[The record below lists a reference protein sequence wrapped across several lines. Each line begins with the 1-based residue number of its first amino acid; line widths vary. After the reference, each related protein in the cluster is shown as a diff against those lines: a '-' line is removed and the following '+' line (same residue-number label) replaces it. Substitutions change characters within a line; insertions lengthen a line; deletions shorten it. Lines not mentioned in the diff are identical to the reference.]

1 MMFESITKNK
11 VKTFFII
18 TFFIIFVMALVY
30 FISLWLF
37 EDSYIAV
44 AFALIMSLISA
55 LVSYFTCDKM
65 VLSLNGARI
74 ATKTE
79 FLQLNEI
86 LEGLCIAANL
96 PLPKLYVIESDA
108 LNAFATGRNPKNSV
122 ICVTTGLIKKLDKNE
137 MEGVLAHE
145 LSHIKNYDILVS
157 TIAIVMVGLVS
168 ILADLFSHG
177 FYRTDDGDDDRNP
190 ILMIIGLIF
199 IILSPIFANLLNLM
213 ISRNREYL
221 ADATAVSLTRNNEGL
236 IKALMKIDDDT
247 NVLKTANATCS
258 SLYISD
264 PFKKKKERDSIF
276 STHPSIA
283 NRKIKKY
290 QVKLVFFS

>member
-44 AFALIMSLISA
+44 VFALIMSLISA

-145 LSHIKNYDILVS
+145 LSHIKNYDILLS
-157 TIAIVMVGLVS
+157 TVAIVMVGLVS

-247 NVLKTANATCS
+247 NVLKTANETCS

-283 NRKIKKY
+283 NRIERLRNIK
-290 QVKLVFFS
+290 

>member
-37 EDSYIAV
+37 EDSYMAV
-44 AFALIMSLISA
+44 AFALIISLISA

-74 ATKTE
+74 ATKTK

-236 IKALMKIDDDT
+236 IKALMKIDSDT
-247 NVLKTANATCS
+247 NVLKTANETCS

-283 NRKIKKY
+283 NRIERLRNIK
-290 QVKLVFFS
+290 

>member
-1 MMFESITKNK
+1 MMFESISKNK

-30 FISLWLF
+30 FTSLWLF

-236 IKALMKIDDDT
+236 IKALMKIDSDT
-247 NVLKTANATCS
+247 NVLKTANETCS

-264 PFKKKKERDSIF
+264 PFKKKKEKDSIF

-283 NRKIKKY
+283 NRIERLRNIK
-290 QVKLVFFS
+290 

>member
-18 TFFIIFVMALVY
+18 TFFIIFVMAIVY

-44 AFALIMSLISA
+44 AFALIISLISA

-86 LEGLCIAANL
+86 IEGLCIAANL

-236 IKALMKIDDDT
+236 IKALMKIDSDT
-247 NVLKTANATCS
+247 NVLKTANETCS

-283 NRKIKKY
+283 NRIERLRNIK
-290 QVKLVFFS
+290 

>member
-18 TFFIIFVMALVY
+18 TFFIIFVMAIVY

-37 EDSYIAV
+37 EDSYMAV
-44 AFALIMSLISA
+44 AFALIISLISS

-74 ATKTE
+74 ATKEE

-247 NVLKTANATCS
+247 NVLKTANETCS

-264 PFKKKKERDSIF
+264 PFKKKKEKDSIF

-283 NRKIKKY
+283 NRIERLRNIK
-290 QVKLVFFS
+290 

>member
-247 NVLKTANATCS
+247 NVLKTANETCS

-264 PFKKKKERDSIF
+264 PFKKEKERDSIF

-283 NRKIKKY
+283 NRIERLRNIK
-290 QVKLVFFS
+290 

>member
-44 AFALIMSLISA
+44 AFALIISLISS

-74 ATKTE
+74 ATKEE

-247 NVLKTANATCS
+247 NVLKTANETCS

-283 NRKIKKY
+283 NRIERLRNIK
-290 QVKLVFFS
+290 

>member
-18 TFFIIFVMALVY
+18 TFFIIFVMAIVY

-44 AFALIMSLISA
+44 AFALIISLISA

-168 ILADLFSHG
+168 ILADLFSRG

-236 IKALMKIDDDT
+236 IKALMKIDSDT
-247 NVLKTANATCS
+247 NVLKTANETCS

-283 NRKIKKY
+283 NRIERLRNIK
-290 QVKLVFFS
+290 

>member
-18 TFFIIFVMALVY
+18 TFFIIFVMAIVY

-37 EDSYIAV
+37 EDSYMAV

-236 IKALMKIDDDT
+236 IKALMKIDSDT
-247 NVLKTANATCS
+247 NVLKTANETCS

-283 NRKIKKY
+283 NRIERLRNIK
-290 QVKLVFFS
+290 

>member
-44 AFALIMSLISA
+44 AFAIIMSLISA

-236 IKALMKIDDDT
+236 IKALMKIDSDT
-247 NVLKTANATCS
+247 NVLKTANETCS

-283 NRKIKKY
+283 NRIERLRNIK
-290 QVKLVFFS
+290 

>member
-18 TFFIIFVMALVY
+18 TFFIIFVMAIVY

-44 AFALIMSLISA
+44 AFALIISLISA

-236 IKALMKIDDDT
+236 IKALMKIDSDT
-247 NVLKTANATCS
+247 NVLKTANETCS
-258 SLYISD
+258 SLYISE

-283 NRKIKKY
+283 NRIERLRNIK
-290 QVKLVFFS
+290 

>member
-18 TFFIIFVMALVY
+18 TFFIILVMALIY

-37 EDSYIAV
+37 EDSYIAIAI
-44 AFALIMSLISA
+44 AFILALISSLI
-55 LVSYFTCDKM
+55 SYFTCDKM

-74 ATKTE
+74 ATKEE

-145 LSHIKNYDILVS
+145 LSHIKNYDILLS
-157 TIAIVMVGLVS
+157 TVAIVMVGLVS
-168 ILADLFSHG
+168 ILADFFRHG

-236 IKALMKIDDDT
+236 IKALQKIDEDT
-247 NVLKTANATCS
+247 NVLKTANETCS

-264 PFKKKKERDSIF
+264 PFKKKKEKDSIF

-283 NRKIKKY
+283 NRIERLRNIK
-290 QVKLVFFS
+290 

>member
-1 MMFESITKNK
+1 MMFESISKNK

-236 IKALMKIDDDT
+236 I
-247 NVLKTANATCS
+247 TANETYS

-264 PFKKKKERDSIF
+264 PFKKKKEKDSIF

-283 NRKIKKY
+283 NRIERLRNIK
-290 QVKLVFFS
+290 

>member
-1 MMFESITKNK
+1 MMFERITKNK

-247 NVLKTANATCS
+247 NVLKTANETCS

-283 NRKIKKY
+283 NRIERLRNIK
-290 QVKLVFFS
+290 

>member
-37 EDSYIAV
+37 EDSYMAV
-44 AFALIMSLISA
+44 AFALIMSLISS

-74 ATKTE
+74 ATKEE

-137 MEGVLAHE
+137 IEGVLAHE

-247 NVLKTANATCS
+247 NVLKTANETCS

-283 NRKIKKY
+283 NRIERLRNIK
-290 QVKLVFFS
+290 

>member
-18 TFFIIFVMALVY
+18 TFFIIFVMAIVY

-37 EDSYIAV
+37 EDSYIEV

-236 IKALMKIDDDT
+236 IKALMKIDSDT
-247 NVLKTANATCS
+247 NVLKTANETCS

-283 NRKIKKY
+283 NRIERLRNIK
-290 QVKLVFFS
+290 

>member
-18 TFFIIFVMALVY
+18 TFFVIFVMILVY

-44 AFALIMSLISA
+44 AFALIMSFISSM
-55 LVSYFTCDKM
+55 VSYFTCDKM
-65 VLSLNGARI
+65 VLSLNGARV

-236 IKALMKIDDDT
+236 IKALMKIDSDT
-247 NVLKTANATCS
+247 NVLKTANETCS

-283 NRKIKKY
+283 NRIERLRNIK
-290 QVKLVFFS
+290 

>member
-37 EDSYIAV
+37 ENSYMAV
-44 AFALIMSLISA
+44 AFALIMSLISS

-65 VLSLNGARI
+65 VLSLNGARV
-74 ATKTE
+74 ATKEE

-137 MEGVLAHE
+137 IEGVLAHE

-247 NVLKTANATCS
+247 NVLKTANETCS

-283 NRKIKKY
+283 NRIERLRNIK
-290 QVKLVFFS
+290 

>member
-37 EDSYIAV
+37 EDSYMAV
-44 AFALIMSLISA
+44 AFALIISLISA

-74 ATKTE
+74 ATKTK

-247 NVLKTANATCS
+247 NVLKTANETCS

-283 NRKIKKY
+283 NRIERLRNIK
-290 QVKLVFFS
+290 

>member
-37 EDSYIAV
+37 EDSYMAV
-44 AFALIMSLISA
+44 AFALIISLISA

-65 VLSLNGARI
+65 VLSLNGVRI

-236 IKALMKIDDDT
+236 IKALMKIDSDT
-247 NVLKTANATCS
+247 NVLKTANETCS

-283 NRKIKKY
+283 NRIERLRNIK
-290 QVKLVFFS
+290 

>member
-37 EDSYIAV
+37 EDSYMAV

-236 IKALMKIDDDT
+236 IKALMKIDSDT
-247 NVLKTANATCS
+247 NVLKTANETCS

-283 NRKIKKY
+283 NRIERLRNIK
-290 QVKLVFFS
+290 

>member
-37 EDSYIAV
+37 EDSYMAV
-44 AFALIMSLISA
+44 AFALIISLISA

-236 IKALMKIDDDT
+236 IKALMKIDSDT
-247 NVLKTANATCS
+247 NVLKTANETCS

-283 NRKIKKY
+283 NRIERLRNIK
-290 QVKLVFFS
+290 

>member
-37 EDSYIAV
+37 EDSYMAV

-86 LEGLCIAANL
+86 LEGLCVAANL

-247 NVLKTANATCS
+247 NVLKTANETCS

-283 NRKIKKY
+283 NIIERLRNIK
-290 QVKLVFFS
+290 

>member
-18 TFFIIFVMALVY
+18 TFFIIFVMAIVY

-44 AFALIMSLISA
+44 AFALIISLISA

-236 IKALMKIDDDT
+236 IKALMKIDSDT
-247 NVLKTANATCS
+247 NVLKTANETCS

-283 NRKIKKY
+283 NRIERLRNIK
-290 QVKLVFFS
+290 

>member
-37 EDSYIAV
+37 EDSYMAV

-86 LEGLCIAANL
+86 LEGLCIATNL

-236 IKALMKIDDDT
+236 IKALMKIDSDT
-247 NVLKTANATCS
+247 NVLKTANETCS

-283 NRKIKKY
+283 NRIERLRNIK
-290 QVKLVFFS
+290 

>member
-74 ATKTE
+74 ATKEE

-96 PLPKLYVIESDA
+96 PLPKLYVIESNA

-122 ICVTTGLIKKLDKNE
+122 ICVTIGLIKKLDKNE

-247 NVLKTANATCS
+247 NVLKTANETCS

-264 PFKKKKERDSIF
+264 PFKKKKEKDSIF

-283 NRKIKKY
+283 NRIERLRNIK
-290 QVKLVFFS
+290 

>member
-1 MMFESITKNK
+1 MMFESISKNK

-18 TFFIIFVMALVY
+18 VVFACFIAALIY

-37 EDSYIAV
+37 EDSYIAIII
-44 AFALIMSLISA
+44 AFILALFSSLI
-55 LVSYFTCDKM
+55 SYFTCDKM
-65 VLSLNGARI
+65 VLSLNGARV
-74 ATKTE
+74 ATKAE

-96 PLPKLYVIESDA
+96 PLPKLYVIESNA

-122 ICVTTGLIKKLDKNE
+122 ICVTTALIEKLDKNE
-137 MEGVLAHE
+137 IEGVLAHE
-145 LSHIKNYDILVS
+145 LSHIKNYDILLS
-157 TIAIVMVGLVS
+157 TVAIVMVGLVS
-168 ILADLFSHG
+168 ILADFFRHG
-177 FYRTDDGDDDRNP
+177 FYRNNNDDDDSNP
-190 ILMIIGLIF
+190 VLMLVGLIF

-236 IKALMKIDDDT
+236 IKALQKISDDT
-247 NVLKTANATCS
+247 NVLKTANETCS

-264 PFKKKKERDSIF
+264 PFKKKKEKDSIF

-283 NRKIKKY
+283 NRIERLRNIK
-290 QVKLVFFS
+290 

>member
-1 MMFESITKNK
+1 
-11 VKTFFII
+11 
-18 TFFIIFVMALVY
+18 
-30 FISLWLF
+30 
-37 EDSYIAV
+37 
-44 AFALIMSLISA
+44 MSLISA

-247 NVLKTANATCS
+247 NVLKTANETCS

-283 NRKIKKY
+283 NRIERLRNIK
-290 QVKLVFFS
+290 

>member
-44 AFALIMSLISA
+44 AFALIISLISA

-137 MEGVLAHE
+137 IEGVLAHE

-236 IKALMKIDDDT
+236 IKALMKIDSDT
-247 NVLKTANATCS
+247 NVLKTANETCS

-283 NRKIKKY
+283 NRIERLRNIK
-290 QVKLVFFS
+290 

>member
-18 TFFIIFVMALVY
+18 TFFIIFVMVIVY

-44 AFALIMSLISA
+44 AFALIISLISA

-236 IKALMKIDDDT
+236 IKALMKIDSDT
-247 NVLKTANATCS
+247 NVLKTANETCS

-283 NRKIKKY
+283 NRIERLRNIK
-290 QVKLVFFS
+290 

>member
-18 TFFIIFVMALVY
+18 TFFIIFVMAIVY

-44 AFALIMSLISA
+44 AFALIISLISA
-55 LVSYFTCDKM
+55 VVSYFTCDKM

-236 IKALMKIDDDT
+236 IKALMKIDSDT
-247 NVLKTANATCS
+247 NVLKTANETCS

-283 NRKIKKY
+283 NRIERLRNIK
-290 QVKLVFFS
+290 

>member
-1 MMFESITKNK
+1 
-11 VKTFFII
+11 
-18 TFFIIFVMALVY
+18 
-30 FISLWLF
+30 
-37 EDSYIAV
+37 
-44 AFALIMSLISA
+44 
-55 LVSYFTCDKM
+55 M
-65 VLSLNGARI
+65 VLSLNGARV
-74 ATKTE
+74 ATKEE

-137 MEGVLAHE
+137 IANYPPQKL
-145 LSHIKNYDILVS
+145 LLQIKNYDILVS

-247 NVLKTANATCS
+247 NVLKTANETCS

-264 PFKKKKERDSIF
+264 PFKKKKEKDSIF

-283 NRKIKKY
+283 NRIERLRNIK
-290 QVKLVFFS
+290 

>member
-18 TFFIIFVMALVY
+18 TFFIIFVMAIVY

-37 EDSYIAV
+37 EDSYMAV
-44 AFALIMSLISA
+44 AFALIISLISS

-247 NVLKTANATCS
+247 NVLKTANETCS

-283 NRKIKKY
+283 NRIERLRNIK
-290 QVKLVFFS
+290 

>member
-37 EDSYIAV
+37 EDSYMAV

-55 LVSYFTCDKM
+55 LVSYFICDKM

-236 IKALMKIDDDT
+236 IKALMKIDSDT
-247 NVLKTANATCS
+247 NVLKTANETCS
-258 SLYISD
+258 SLYISN

-283 NRKIKKY
+283 NRIERLRNIK
-290 QVKLVFFS
+290 

>member
-18 TFFIIFVMALVY
+18 TFFIIFVMAIVY

-65 VLSLNGARI
+65 VLSLNGAKI

-236 IKALMKIDDDT
+236 IKALMKIDSDT
-247 NVLKTANATCS
+247 NVLKTANETCS

-283 NRKIKKY
+283 NRIERLRNIK
-290 QVKLVFFS
+290 

>member
-11 VKTFFII
+11 VKTFSII

-236 IKALMKIDDDT
+236 IKALMKIDSDT
-247 NVLKTANATCS
+247 NVLKTANETCS

-283 NRKIKKY
+283 NRIERLRNIK
-290 QVKLVFFS
+290 

>member
-1 MMFESITKNK
+1 MMFESISKNK

-236 IKALMKIDDDT
+236 IKALMKIDSDT
-247 NVLKTANATCS
+247 NVLKTANETCS

-264 PFKKKKERDSIF
+264 PFKKKKEKDSIF

-283 NRKIKKY
+283 NRIERLRNIK
-290 QVKLVFFS
+290 

>member
-37 EDSYIAV
+37 EDSYMAV

-55 LVSYFTCDKM
+55 LVSYFICDKM

-236 IKALMKIDDDT
+236 IKALQKIDEDT
-247 NVLKTANATCS
+247 NVLKTANETCS

-283 NRKIKKY
+283 NRIERLRNIK
-290 QVKLVFFS
+290 